1 MLRLH
6 GHELSGNS
14 SKVRLLLDLLGLPH
28 QWVRVDLMAGEHKQ
42 PAFLALNPFGQVPV
56 LEDGDT
62 TLADAQAILFYLA
75 ARQGDGLWLP
85 TDPLEQARV
94 VRWLSIAA
102 GEVRQ
107 GPESARLHHL
117 FGVKAIAIER
127 AHEKAA
133 FILNQLERHLDD
145 RRWLELD
152 RPTIADIAVFPY
164 VALAEDGGIDLAPYP
179 NILTWIGRI
188 QALPGYQPI
197 TGLDSSAEPQR

>member
-1 MLRLH
+1 MIKLH

-14 SKVRLLLDLLGLPH
+14 SKVRLLLGLIGVPYE
-28 QWVRVDLMAGEHKQ
+28 WVRVDLMAGEHKQ

-62 TLADAQAILFYLA
+62 TLCDAQAILFYLA
-75 ARQGDGLWLP
+75 ARQGDGRWLP

-94 VRWLSIAA
+94 VRWLSTAA

-117 FGVKAIAIER
+117 FGVKAIPIER
-127 AHEKAA
+127 ATEKAA
-133 FILNQLERHLDD
+133 FILEQLEQHLGD
-145 RRWLELD
+145 RLWLEQD

-164 VALAEDGGIDLAPYP
+164 VALAGDGGIDLAPYP
-179 NILTWIGRI
+179 HVRAWIARI
-188 QALPGYQPI
+188 QALPGYVPMK
-197 TGLDSSAEPQR
+197 GLDA

>member
-14 SKVRLLLDLLGLPH
+14 YKVRLLLELLGVPYE
-28 QWVRVDLMAGEHKQ
+28 WVRVDLMKGEHRR
-42 PAFLALNPFGQVPV
+42 PAFLALNPFAQVPV
-56 LEDGDT
+56 LEEDGT
-62 TLADAQAILFYLA
+62 TLSDAQAILFYLA

-94 VRWLSIAA
+94 VRWLSTAA

-117 FGVKAIAIER
+117 FSVKAIPIER
-127 AHEKAA
+127 ATEKAV
-133 FILNQLERHLDD
+133 FILEQLERHLSQQL
-145 RRWLELD
+145 WLELD

-164 VALAEDGGIDLAPYP
+164 VALAGDGGIDLVPYP
-179 NILTWIGRI
+179 NVCAWIARI
-188 QALPGYQPI
+188 QALPGYVPMK
-197 TGLDSSAEPQR
+197 GLDA